1 MASLSGEEGPAFSG
15 FARHSGGI
23 GVGEG
28 RRLIIGAYCGAS
40 RCHARLRDGEGR
52 AIAEAQGSGGNLYVD
67 FEAALAALDKQ
78 IDTVCAR
85 AGLGAAD
92 RAELALGLGLAGLS
106 GPADAERVEA
116 RYGAFVSVRAAND
129 ALAGCLGAHGGGD
142 GALVIA
148 GTGSAAIARVGGRET
163 VIGGRGFL
171 LGDDGSTARVGAE
184 AIRAALRAH
193 DGVGPASSLTEEVM
207 RRFGDP
213 LTATQ
218 WALTAKPAGYG
229 AFMPLVFERA
239 AAGDAV
245 ALTIVAAAAR
255 AIDALIAATRA
266 LGATRV
272 ALVGG
277 MTLAITPY
285 LVESSRGILRDPL
298 YDDADG
304 AILIAG
310 GALPDLRGAAR

>member
-1 MASLSGEEGPAFSG
+1 M
-15 FARHSGGI
+15 
-23 GVGEG
+23 GEG
-28 RRLIIGAYCGAS
+28 RRLYIGAYCGAS
-40 RCHARLRDGEGR
+40 RCHARLRDSEGR
-52 AIAEAQGSGGNLYVD
+52 AIAETQGSGGNLYVD
-67 FEAALAALDKQ
+67 FDAALATLDKR
-78 IDTVCAR
+78 IDAVCAK
-85 AGLGAAD
+85 AGLAAAD
-92 RAELALGLGLAGLS
+92 RAKVTLGLGLAGLS

-116 RYGAFVSVRAAND
+116 RYAGFASVRAVND

-142 GALVIA
+142 GALVVA
-148 GTGSAAIARVGGRET
+148 GTGSAAVARVGRRET

-193 DGVGPASSLTEEVM
+193 DGVGPTSSLTEEVM

-272 ALVGG
+272 VLVGG
-277 MTLAITPY
+277 MNPAIAPY
-285 LVESSRGILRDPL
+285 LVEASRTVLRDPL
-298 YDDADG
+298 YDAADG
-304 AILIAG
+304 AILVAG
-310 GALPDLRGAAR
+310 GALPELQGAAR

>member
-1 MASLSGEEGPAFSG
+1 M
-15 FARHSGGI
+15 
-23 GVGEG
+23 GEG
-28 RRLIIGAYCGAS
+28 RRLTIGAYCGAS

-67 FEAALAALDKQ
+67 FDAALATLDKR
-78 IDTVCAR
+78 IDAVCAK
-85 AGLGAAD
+85 AGLAAAD
-92 RAELALGLGLAGLS
+92 RAKVTLGLGLAGLS
-106 GPADAERVEA
+106 SLADAGRVEA
-116 RYGAFVSVRAAND
+116 RYAAFASVRAAND
-129 ALAGCLGAHGGGD
+129 AVAGCLGAHGGGD

-148 GTGSAAIARVGGRET
+148 GTGSAAVARVGEREI

-171 LGDDGSTARVGAE
+171 LGDDGSTARVGAD

-193 DGVGPASSLTEEVM
+193 DGVGPASSLTAEVM

-213 LTATQ
+213 LTATR
-218 WALTAKPAGYG
+218 WALTAKPAGYS

-245 ALTIVAAAAR
+245 ALTIVAAAAQ

-277 MTLAITPY
+277 MNPSIAPY
-285 LVESSRGILRDPL
+285 LVEASRAALRDPL

-310 GALPDLRGAAR
+310 GALPELQGAAR

>member
-1 MASLSGEEGPAFSG
+1 MQAGRLYL
-15 FARHSGGI
+15 
-23 GVGEG
+23 GV
-28 RRLIIGAYCGAS
+28 YCGGS
-40 RCHARLRDGEGR
+40 RCRARLRDAEGR
-52 AIAEAQGSGGNLYVD
+52 QIAEAQGPGGNLYVN
-67 FEAALAALDKQ
+67 FVAALAAVDKQ
-78 IDTVCAR
+78 IDAACAK
-85 AGLGAAD
+85 AGLGGAD

-106 GPADAERVEA
+106 SPADAGRVEA
-116 RYGAFVSVRAAND
+116 RYAVFASARAAND

-148 GTGSAAIARVGGRET
+148 GTGSAAVARVDGRET

-184 AIRAALRAH
+184 AIRAALRAR

-239 AAGDAV
+239 AVGDAV
-245 ALTIVAAAAR
+245 ALTIVEAAAR

-272 ALVGG
+272 VLVGG
-277 MTLAITPY
+277 MNPAITPY
-285 LVESSRGILRDPL
+285 LVEASREVLRDPL

-310 GALPDLRGAAR
+310 GALPALEGVAR

>member
-1 MASLSGEEGPAFSG
+1 MASLSSQADPAFSG
-15 FARHSGGI
+15 FARHFGGI
-23 GVGEG
+23 GVDEG
-28 RRLIIGAYCGAS
+28 RRLTIGAYCGAS

-67 FEAALAALDKQ
+67 FDAALAAVDKR
-78 IDTVCAR
+78 IDAVCAK

-92 RAELALGLGLAGLS
+92 RAKLTLGLGLAGLS
-106 GPADAERVEA
+106 SPADAARVEA
-116 RYGAFVSVRAAND
+116 RYAAFARVRAAND

-148 GTGSAAIARVGGRET
+148 GTGSAAIARVGGGET
-163 VIGGRGFL
+163 MIGGRGFL
-171 LGDDGSTARVGAE
+171 LGDDGSAARVGAE

-193 DGVGPASSLTEEVM
+193 DGIGPASSLTEEVM

-218 WALTAKPAGYG
+218 WALTAKPAGYS

-255 AIDALIAATRA
+255 AIDALIGATRA
-266 LGATRV
+266 LGAIRV
-272 ALVGG
+272 VLVGG
-277 MTLAITPY
+277 MNPAITPY
-285 LVESSRGILRDPL
+285 LVEASREVLRDPL

-310 GALPDLRGAAR
+310 GALPELQGVAR

>member
-1 MASLSGEEGPAFSG
+1 
-15 FARHSGGI
+15 
-23 GVGEG
+23 VGEG
-28 RRLIIGAYCGAS
+28 RRLTIGAYCGAS

-67 FEAALAALDKQ
+67 FDAALAALDKQ
-78 IDTVCAR
+78 IDAVCAK
-85 AGLGAAD
+85 ASLGAGD
-92 RAELALGLGLAGLS
+92 RAKLALGLGLAGLS

-116 RYGAFVSVRAAND
+116 RYGAFASVRAAND

-148 GTGSAAIARVGGRET
+148 GTGSAATARVDGRET

-193 DGVGPASSLTEEVM
+193 DGVGPTSSLTEEVM

-272 ALVGG
+272 VLVGG
-277 MTLAITPY
+277 MNPAIAPY
-285 LVESSRGILRDPL
+285 LVEASRAILRDPL

-310 GALPDLRGAAR
+310 GALPELQGAAR

>member
-1 MASLSGEEGPAFSG
+1 MVPAPSG
-15 FARHSGGI
+15 FVRHSGGI

-28 RRLIIGAYCGAS
+28 RRLTIGAYCGAS
-40 RCHARLRDGEGR
+40 RCHVRLRDGAGR
-52 AIAEAQGSGGNLYVD
+52 EIAEAQGSGGNLYVD
-67 FEAALAALDKQ
+67 FDAALATVDKQ
-78 IDTVCAR
+78 IDAVCAK
-85 AGLGAAD
+85 ADVGASD

-106 GPADAERVEA
+106 SPADADRVEA
-116 RYGAFVSVRAAND
+116 RYAAFASVRAAND

-142 GALVIA
+142 GALIIA
-148 GTGSAAIARVGGRET
+148 GTGSAAVARVGGRET

-171 LGDDGSTARVGAE
+171 LGDDGSAARVGAE

-193 DGVGPASSLTEEVM
+193 DGVGPASPLTEEVM
-207 RRFGDP
+207 RRFGAP
-213 LTATQ
+213 LAATQ

-245 ALTIVAAAAR
+245 ALTIVEAAGR
-255 AIDALIAATRA
+255 AIDALIDATRA

-272 ALVGG
+272 SLVGG
-277 MTLAITPY
+277 MNPAITPY
-285 LVESSRGILRDPL
+285 LVAASREVLRDPL

-310 GALPDLRGAAR
+310 GALPERQGVAQ

>member
-1 MASLSGEEGPAFSG
+1 M
-15 FARHSGGI
+15 
-23 GVGEG
+23 GEG
-28 RRLIIGAYCGAS
+28 RRLYIGAYCGAS
-40 RCHARLRDGEGR
+40 RCHARLRDAEGR

-67 FEAALAALDKQ
+67 FAAALAAIDKQ
-78 IDTVCAR
+78 IDVVCAK
-85 AGLGAAD
+85 AGFGAAD
-92 RAELALGLGLAGLS
+92 RAGLALGLGLAGLS
-106 GPADAERVEA
+106 SPADAERVEA
-116 RYGAFVSVRAAND
+116 RYAAFASVRADND

-148 GTGSAAIARVGGRET
+148 GTGSAAVARVGERET

-193 DGVGPASSLTEEVM
+193 DGIGPASSLTAEVM

-239 AAGDAV
+239 AAGDTV
-245 ALTIVAAAAR
+245 ALTIVAAAAQ

-266 LGATRV
+266 LGATRF

-277 MTLAITPY
+277 MNPAIAPY
-285 LVESSRGILRDPL
+285 IVEASRMVLRDPL

-310 GALPDLRGAAR
+310 GVLPEPQGAAR